1 YSAAGLDQRAAAG
14 VGNNTAHRGRE
25 IVAAD
30 GELFRAQ
37 LESSPALDRAC
48 RHPPSR
54 QGGYVEYTSGVGDQ
68 ARIPAGGAVGEN
80 GDTTGVGDY
89 GGVAG
94 GARIAKRKVRLVA
107 DDKSRCVGRIVNDA
121 GTGDVD

>member
-1 YSAAGLDQRAAAG
+1 DKRAARG
-14 VGNNTAHRGRE
+14 VGNSTAQGGRE
-25 IVAAD
+25 FVAAA
-30 GELFRAQ
+30 GELFRAK
-37 LESSPALDRAC
+37 LERPPARDRAC

-54 QGGYVEYTSGVGDQ
+54 QGGYVEYPPGVGDKGC
-68 ARIPAGGAVGEN
+68 IPAGGAVGEN

-121 GTGDVD
+121 GTGDAD

>member
-1 YSAAGLDQRAAAG
+1 
-14 VGNNTAHRGRE
+14 
-25 IVAAD
+25 
-30 GELFRAQ
+30 

-54 QGGYVEYTSGVGDQ
+54 QGGYVEYTYGVANGAGDE
-68 ARIPAGGAVGEN
+68 ACIPAGGAVGEN
-80 GDTTGVGDY
+80 GDTTGVCDY

-107 DDKSRCVGRIVNDA
+107 DDKVGALEELLTMPAPVMLIEVKMD
-121 GTGDVD
+121 GDVAKI